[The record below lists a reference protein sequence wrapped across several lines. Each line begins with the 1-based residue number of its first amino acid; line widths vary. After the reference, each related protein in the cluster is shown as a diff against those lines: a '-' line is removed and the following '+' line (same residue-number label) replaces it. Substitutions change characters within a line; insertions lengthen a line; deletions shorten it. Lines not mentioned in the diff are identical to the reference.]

1 MLNKVFVNF
10 LSIFSHKADGNLRF
24 AEGVGRRVGC
34 NTSYDEILEVVSQ
47 GVLLP
52 VERKTMSLAA
62 GIRLTPG

>member
-1 MLNKVFVNF
+1 VNVFSF
-10 LSIFSHKADGNLRF
+10 PTHKADGNLRF
-24 AEGVGRRVGC
+24 AEGVGRRAGC